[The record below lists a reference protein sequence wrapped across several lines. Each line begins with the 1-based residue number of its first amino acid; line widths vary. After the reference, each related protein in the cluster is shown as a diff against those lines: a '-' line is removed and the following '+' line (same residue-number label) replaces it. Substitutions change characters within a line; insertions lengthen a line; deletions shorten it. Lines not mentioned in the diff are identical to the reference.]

1 MGNEEI
7 AKKIN
12 KIIFP
17 GIQGGPLMHV
27 IAAKAQCFSEALQP
41 SFKSYQEQV
50 VKNAKVLANTLMN
63 KGFKIIIMS
72 NAPKYKI
79 EPFKNYLLVDGCA
92 FSLKPKKDKY
102 VKIME
107 KFKFN
112 NNEIASIGDQ
122 LLTDVLGANRMDI
135 KSILVNP
142 LTSKNHTITIFNKIM
157 EIFIYNQLS
166 KKDLL
171 KKGRYYE

>member
-1 MGNEEI
+1 MLEMFVPDI
-7 AKKIN
+7 YKKSIYYIDYDKLWKCGIRCLLFDLDNTITPCYIN
-12 KIIFP
+12 KPTKRLKMLFDE
-17 GIQGGPLMHV
+17 L
-27 IAAKAQCFSEALQP
+27 KD
-41 SFKSYQEQV
+41 
-50 VKNAKVLANTLMN
+50 

-102 VKIME
+102 LKIME

-135 KSILVNP
+135 KSILINP
-142 LTSKNHTITIFNKIM
+142 LTPKNHTITLFNKIM

>member
-1 MGNEEI
+1 MLEMFVPDI
-7 AKKIN
+7 YKKSIYYIDYD
-12 KIIFP
+12 KLWKCGVRCLLFD
-17 GIQGGPLMHV
+17 LD
-27 IAAKAQCFSEALQP
+27 
-41 SFKSYQEQV
+41 
-50 VKNAKVLANTLMN
+50 NTITPCYISKPTKRLKMLFDELKD

-135 KSILVNP
+135 KSILVSP

>member
-1 MGNEEI
+1 MLEMFVPDI
-7 AKKIN
+7 YKKSIYYIDYDKLWKCGIRCLLFDLDNTITPCYIN
-12 KIIFP
+12 KPTKRLKMLFDE
-17 GIQGGPLMHV
+17 L
-27 IAAKAQCFSEALQP
+27 KD
-41 SFKSYQEQV
+41 
-50 VKNAKVLANTLMN
+50 

-102 VKIME
+102 IKIME

-135 KSILVNP
+135 TSILVNP